1 MSSPAQNP
9 SIVAPSVYV
18 ICPSSGWM
26 GINVRELWTYR
37 ELLYFL
43 VWRSL
48 KVRYKQTVLGATW
61 AFLQPL
67 MAMVIFSIF
76 FGRLAKMPSDGVPY
90 PIFVYCGLLP
100 WQLFSQAVTECGNS
114 LVGNQHLI
122 TKVYFPR
129 LIMPIAGVVTGM
141 VDFAIAFLLLL
152 GMQVYYGIYPHARLL
167 LFPLFILFA
176 MMTALA
182 IGIWLSA
189 LNVKYRDVRY
199 LIPFLTQFWLF
210 ATPVAYPSSLV
221 PARWRPL
228 VGLNPMAG
236 VVEGFRWALLGTR
249 SGAGPL
255 VLVSALI
262 VLLMLFSGIAYFRNM
277 EKTFA
282 DLI

>member
-1 MSSPAQNP
+1 MSSSAH
-9 SIVAPSVYV
+9 SSAIVTSDVHL
-18 ICPSSGWM
+18 ICPSTGWV
-26 GINVRELWTYR
+26 GINPRELWDYR

-48 KVRYKQTVLGATW
+48 KVRYKQTILGVTW

-67 MAMVIFSIF
+67 MAMLIFSVF
-76 FGRLAKMPSDGVPY
+76 FGRLAKIPSDGVPY
-90 PIFVYCGLLP
+90 PVFAYCGLLP
-100 WQLFSQAVTECGNS
+100 WQLFSLAVTECGNS

-129 LIMPIAGVVTGM
+129 LIIPIAGVVAGT
-141 VDFAIAFLLLL
+141 VDFAIAFALLLA
-152 GMQVYYGIYPHARLL
+152 MQVYYGIYPGGRLL
-167 LFPLFILFA
+167 FFPVFILFA
-176 MMTALA
+176 LVTALA

-199 LIPFLTQFWLF
+199 VIPFLTQFWMF

-249 SGAGPL
+249 SGTGPL
-255 VLVSALI
+255 MLVSALI
-262 VLLMLFSGIAYFRNM
+262 VLLMLLAGITYFRST
-277 EKTFA
+277 ERTFA